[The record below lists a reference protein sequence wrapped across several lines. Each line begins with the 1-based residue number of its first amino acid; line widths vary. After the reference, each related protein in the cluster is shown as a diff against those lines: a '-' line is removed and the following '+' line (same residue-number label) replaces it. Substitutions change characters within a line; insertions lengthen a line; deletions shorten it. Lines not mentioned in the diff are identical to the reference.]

1 MTLFESIFLGAT
13 QGITEFLPISSSGHL
28 IILEKLFGLNVE
40 SLKGFDVSLHIGTLL
55 AILIYF
61 RKDVLNMLK
70 ACFRIVMLRFD
81 KKDEYTKLIA
91 FILIGT
97 IPAIIVGGTVGGYLD
112 EVFRSV
118 RVVGGVMAATS
129 LLFFYAEHVGKRSKK
144 EEITGLRAF
153 FIGLFQMLALI
164 PGVSRSG
171 ATISGGLINKMDRE
185 KAARFS
191 FLLGIPAIAGAGLL
205 TAFHTA
211 KNGTFDV
218 SALPCMTAGL
228 LASFVIGLLAIATL
242 MKYLK
247 KHSLNVFAYYRLIV
261 GIAVVAFL

>member
-1 MTLFESIFLGAT
+1 MTLFESIFLGAI

-55 AILIYF
+55 AILVYF
-61 RKDVLNMLK
+61 REDVLNMLK
-70 ACFRIVMLRFD
+70 AIFHIVMF
-81 KKDEYTKLIA
+81 KFNKYNEYTKLIA
-91 FILIGT
+91 FIFIGT
-97 IPAIIVGGTVGGYLD
+97 IPAIIVGGTIGGYID
-112 EVFRSV
+112 EIFRDA
-118 RVVGGVMAATS
+118 RVVGAVMAITS
-129 LLFFYAEHVGKRSKK
+129 LLFFYAEYIGKKSKK
-144 EEITGLRAF
+144 EEMTGLKAF

-171 ATISGGLINKMDRE
+171 ATISGGLINKMNRE

-191 FLLGIPAIAGAGLL
+191 FLLGIPVIAGAGLL

-211 KNGTFDV
+211 KDNAFAVAELDHMIAGFVV
-218 SALPCMTAGL
+218 SFIVGL
-228 LASFVIGLLAIATL
+228 LVISFL

>member
-1 MTLFESIFLGAT
+1 MTLFESIFLGAI

-55 AILIYF
+55 AILFYF
-61 RKDVLNMLK
+61 REDVWNMLK
-70 ACFRIVMLRFD
+70 ACFRIVMFKFD

-91 FILIGT
+91 FVLIAT
-97 IPAIIVGGTVGGYLD
+97 IPAIIVGGTIGGYID
-112 EVFRSV
+112 DIFRNPK
-118 RVVGGVMAATS
+118 VVGGIMAVTS
-129 LLFFYAEHVGKRSKK
+129 LLFFFAEYVGKKSKK
-144 EEITGLRAF
+144 EDLSPLKAV
-153 FIGLFQMLALI
+153 FIGFFQMLALI

-191 FLLGIPAIAGAGLL
+191 FLLGIPVIAGAGLL

-211 KNGTFDV
+211 KD
-218 SALPCMTAGL
+218 SAFAIAELDHMIAGFV
-228 LASFVIGLLAIATL
+228 ASFVVGLLVISFL

-247 KHSLNVFAYYRLIV
+247 KHSLNIFAYYRIIV
-261 GIAVVAFL
+261 GLAVVIFI